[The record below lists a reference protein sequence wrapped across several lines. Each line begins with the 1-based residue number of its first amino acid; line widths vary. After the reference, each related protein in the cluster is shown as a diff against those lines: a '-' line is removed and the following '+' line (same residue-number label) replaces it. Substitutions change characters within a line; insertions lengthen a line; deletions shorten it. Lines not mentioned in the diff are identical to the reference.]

1 MKKICKNCEYFKYTN
16 LDFHP
21 KYQGDC
27 SNPNFIY
34 TGDGEEVTIN
44 GLGYW
49 DYESYDA
56 GFNVGE
62 EFGCIHFKEKE
73 EK

>member
-1 MKKICKNCEYFKYTN
+1 MKKICKNCEYFKYS
-16 LDFHP
+16 DD
-21 KYQGDC
+21 KIYQKHQGEC

-34 TGDGEEVTIN
+34 TGDGGEVAIN

-49 DYESYDA
+49 DCESYYA
-56 GFNVGE
+56 GFDVGE

>member
-1 MKKICKNCEYFKYTN
+1 MTKICKNCEYFKYSN
-16 LDFHP
+16 SVIHP
-21 KYQGDC
+21 KYQGEC

-34 TGDGEEVTIN
+34 TGDGEELVIN

-49 DYESYDA
+49 DYESYNA
-56 GFNVGE
+56 GFDVGA